1 MLLCISFPY
10 NYKDIPLFCTALRI
24 SAFLGT
30 ITYPVHLFSL
40 LSIPIHEKRKSRQI
54 DTDLLYT
61 TMHLP
66 KVASL
71 LVLLPHVL
79 ASGQLSAQDVL
90 SIAPDTANCTSAAYP
105 AECVTATEAT
115 PFILLSYAHFNIQS
129 FGAQAALLS
138 VMLYESGSFKYNENH
153 WPGVPGQGTRNMQ
166 SPAYNLK
173 YATWLATHVP
183 EVGFTSE
190 DVATANTAGPAA
202 VLGLVSG
209 NESSFGSAAW
219 FLRTQ
224 CDVSIEDGLAEA
236 TEAGWEA
243 YLTTC
248 VGTTVT
254 ADRTAI
260 WTEAIALKSW

>member
-1 MLLCISFPY
+1 MRLL
-10 NYKDIPLFCTALRI
+10 K
-24 SAFLGT
+24 LG
-30 ITYPVHLFSL
+30 SL
-40 LSIPIHEKRKSRQI
+40 LA
-54 DTDLLYT
+54 LL
-61 TMHLP
+61 HG
-66 KVASL
+66 VHGS
-71 LVLLPHVL
+71 
-79 ASGQLSAQDVL
+79 QLSVQDVL
-90 SIAPDTANCTSAAYP
+90 SIAPDTSNCTSAAYP

-115 PFILLSYAHFNIQS
+115 PFILLSYAHFNISS

-138 VMLYESGSFKYNENH
+138 LMLYESGSFKYNENH

-173 YATWLATHVP
+173 YATWLADDAPMAGITC
-183 EVGFTSE
+183 E
-190 DVATANTAGPAA
+190 DVATANAAGPAA

-209 NESSFGSAAW
+209 NVLSFGSAAW
-219 FLRTQ
+219 FLKTQ
-224 CDVSIEDGLAEA
+224 CDASIEDGLAQA